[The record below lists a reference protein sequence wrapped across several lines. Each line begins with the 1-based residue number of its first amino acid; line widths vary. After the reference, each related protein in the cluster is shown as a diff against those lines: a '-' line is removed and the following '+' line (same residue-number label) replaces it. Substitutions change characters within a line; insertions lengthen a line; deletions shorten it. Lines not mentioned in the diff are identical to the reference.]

1 MSGKEDREALK
12 KAQTEMTAAGQTVVI
27 TPEALAK
34 LEEASGRMTDEQHA
48 QLIAL
53 AKEGIQDSRQK
64 RQMARVFIE
73 GVRVILPVLLA
84 SEEKPKSETKEEAK
98 TA

>member
-12 KAQTEMTAAGQTVVI
+12 KAQDEMTAAGQPVVV

-34 LEEASGRMTDEQHA
+34 LEEAAGRMTDEQHA

-53 AKEGIQDSRQK
+53 AKEGVQDSRQK
-64 RQMARVFIE
+64 RQVARVFLE
-73 GVRVILPVLLA
+73 GFRILA
-84 SEEKPKSETKEEAK
+84 AIT
-98 TA
+98 